1 MKSLLNPY
9 IGILLLF
16 ALNLGQL
23 SAFGPG
29 QETNPN
35 NTVPEVFTHTT
46 VGKAMRA
53 SKHGKKLV
61 FAFVYTDWSIP
72 SKRMLDSTFQNPK
85 VIHELSADYE
95 TVAVNGSRKKRF
107 IQDYN
112 VHAFPTLFIMD
123 FQGEVIIRSKGYKD
137 AADLLTTISKTRS
150 NSRFLKQTLDT
161 LSFTANRTNILA
173 MIDSVEYYRD
183 DYEAKNLAKMYLDKK
198 STDWRDPESMYLIK
212 EYFYLDKKYLK
223 FISKYHFKFFEVFD
237 SIPIKENLAF
247 NIFINSLDTDKKGR
261 AKFNYKPVRKWFRKH
276 RIHGADKLENFVKI
290 KYLLWGRGP
299 SITYSVRLLRD
310 YPETTDENVLFAS
323 VIRLL
328 ISDGRR
334 RIDFDD
340 IIFSVKRS
348 IKEDGTFL
356 RYDILSL
363 LYYKNGQDAKA
374 REMIDVAKGIAINTK
389 QEYSPTLDMISDL
402 IIR

>member
-1 MKSLLNPY
+1 MKHLLS
-9 IGILLLF
+9 ILFLLI
-16 ALNLGQL
+16 ALKLGL
-23 SAFGPG
+23 ATASHP
-29 QETNPN
+29 TYDNII
-35 NTVPEVFTHTT
+35 PEVFTHTT

-61 FAFVYTDWSIP
+61 FAFAYTEWSVP
-72 SKRMLDSTFQNPK
+72 SMKMLDSTFINAK

-95 TVAVNGSRKKRF
+95 TVAINGARKKRF
-107 IQDYN
+107 IQKYN
-112 VHAFPTLFIMD
+112 VHAFPTVFIMD
-123 FQGEVIIRSKGYKD
+123 WQGEVIIRSKGYKD
-137 AADLLTTISKTRS
+137 ANDLLKTISKTRS
-150 NSRFLKQTLDT
+150 NSRFLKQNLDS
-161 LSFTANRTNILA
+161 LSYSATRSNILS
-173 MIDSVEYYRD
+173 MIDSVAYYRD

-212 EYFYLDKKYLK
+212 DYFYLDKKYLK
-223 FISKYHFKFFEVFD
+223 FLSKYHFKFFEIFD

-276 RIHGADKLENFVKI
+276 RISGVDKLENFVKI

-328 ISDGRR
+328 ISNSRR

-340 IIFSVKRS
+340 LIFSVKRS
-348 IKEDGTFL
+348 IKEDGTYM
-356 RYDILSL
+356 RYDLLSL
-363 LYYKNGQDAKA
+363 LYYKNGQDNKA
-374 REMIDVAKGIAINTK
+374 REMITIARDIAASTN
-389 QEYSPTLDMISDL
+389 QEYTPTLDMISDL
-402 IIR
+402 IVR